1 MAMKLKH
8 LIALW
13 VTACAGHAAMAHT
26 HTTSYPLK
34 PVLDAQPADGQVAL
48 YFGDAAHPA
57 VTASKGEATESARI
71 ARKVDG
77 ETESCN
83 SALTQ
88 ALAKLRQ
95 DAIDHGAN
103 AVVNIETSFHG
114 THTASATE
122 FTCATSMSAAA
133 LKVHGELAMVRSK

>member
-1 MAMKLKH
+1 MKLKH
-8 LIALW
+8 LMALS
-13 VTACAGHAAMAHT
+13 VAALAAHAALAGT

-34 PVLDAQPADGQVAL
+34 PVLDAQSAEDGKVAL

-57 VTASKGEATESARI
+57 VTASQGEVTESSRI
-71 ARKVDG
+71 ARRTDG
-77 ETESCN
+77 ETVSCN
-83 SALTQ
+83 AALTE
-88 ALAKLRQ
+88 ALAKLRR

-133 LKVHGELAMVRSK
+133 LKVHGELVKLDAK